1 MANTRAL
8 CLMMM
13 RLLIEVLQY
22 HFFKKF
28 NSPLDGCCLLTTVQI
43 QSVDNMTDKCPFQR
57 WIAPTVGQGSV
68 LGAHNET
75 FSAWLYTGALDER
88 WPLSKLQ
95 TEPWMWAGLI
105 SEKCRCQGS
114 VMTLWIFSSA
124 DICALLWALT
134 SDGDISE
141 SASATGVLGGI
152 HLERDAAD
160 AWYSLFIIHI
170 SLSVTRGGVH
180 TAGKQL
186 VPQSSLVVSVVPP
199 HPTEHARRRPGL
211 ARQGTCGCHLTGE
224 KQVEMKGSSR
234 FCQSTSGLLSIT
246 APTSG
251 GVCASVRACVS
262 IKQQW
267 VRVCARMCI
276 LSHWPTGS
284 VCVCICSIINA
295 GCVRPC
301 VYISA
306 FIPASECVRKHI
318 DLEGVCMS
326 VCDCLYQCSDLYK
339 KLQ

>member
-8 CLMMM
+8 CLMMV

-22 HFFKKF
+22 HFFFKF

-199 HPTEHARRRPGL
+199 TPPNTPAGCRVSLAKAPVGVTWWGKSKWKWKEAADSVRAHQDCCPSLRRP
-211 ARQGTCGCHLTGE
+211 
-224 KQVEMKGSSR
+224 
-234 FCQSTSGLLSIT
+234 
-246 APTSG
+246 P
-251 GVCASVRACVS
+251 GVCARVC
-262 IKQQW
+262 
-267 VRVCARMCI
+267 VRVYQTAVG
-276 LSHWPTGS
+276 SS
-284 VCVCICSIINA
+284 VCKNVHIKSLTHRECMCVHMLDHQCRVCETM
-295 GCVRPC
+295 C
-301 VYISA
+301 VY
-306 FIPASECVRKHI
+306 
-318 DLEGVCMS
+318 
-326 VCDCLYQCSDLYK
+326 
-339 KLQ
+339 

>member
-22 HFFKKF
+22 HFFKF

-124 DICALLWALT
+124 DICALLWAST

-186 VPQSSLVVSVVPP
+186 VPHSSLVVSVVPP
-199 HPTEHARRRPGL
+199 PPHRTRPQEAGSRSPRHLWVSPDGGKASGNERKQPILSEHIRTAVHHCADLR
-211 ARQGTCGCHLTGE
+211 GC
-224 KQVEMKGSSR
+224 
-234 FCQSTSGLLSIT
+234 
-246 APTSG
+246 
-251 GVCASVRACVS
+251 VRECACVS

>member
-1 MANTRAL
+1 
-8 CLMMM
+8 
-13 RLLIEVLQY
+13 
-22 HFFKKF
+22 
-28 NSPLDGCCLLTTVQI
+28 
-43 QSVDNMTDKCPFQR
+43 MTDKCPFQR

-251 GVCASVRACVS
+251 GVCASVRAC
-262 IKQQW
+262 
-267 VRVCARMCI
+267 
-276 LSHWPTGS
+276 LSNSSG
-284 VCVCICSIINA
+284 
-295 GCVRPC
+295 
-301 VYISA
+301 
-306 FIPASECVRKHI
+306 FECVQ
-318 DLEGVCMS
+318 ECA
-326 VCDCLYQCSDLYK
+326 Y
-339 KLQ
+339 

>member
-1 MANTRAL
+1 MSWVNIWKVQMSRFSHDSLDFFLCRYLCPSLSLNVRRRHLRISERDGRVGGHSFGTR
-8 CLMMM
+8 CSW
-13 RLLIEVLQY
+13 RLIFSVY
-22 HFFKKF
+22 H
-28 NSPLDGCCLLTTVQI
+28 SYISEC
-43 QSVDNMTDKCPFQR
+43 
-57 WIAPTVGQGSV
+57 
-68 LGAHNET
+68 
-75 FSAWLYTGALDER
+75 DER
-88 WPLSKLQ
+88 WSSHRR
-95 TEPWMWAGLI
+95 EAAGASILTRRL
-105 SEKCRCQGS
+105 CR
-114 VMTLWIFSSA
+114 
-124 DICALLWALT
+124 
-134 SDGDISE
+134 
-141 SASATGVLGGI
+141 
-152 HLERDAAD
+152 
-160 AWYSLFIIHI
+160 
-170 SLSVTRGGVH
+170 
-180 TAGKQL
+180 
-186 VPQSSLVVSVVPP
+186 PP